1 VHSISRKPWVFLLL
15 SGVATGLSWLCYF
28 RALQTGELS
37 KLAPLAKLS
46 VVMAMAFGALF
57 LHQRL
62 TAREEIEGF
71 LIAAGALILAWK
83 YAINDPGRRFV
94 AKRVRFRRLRSKQ
107 MHDDRHRGKPAPKQ
121 DNHQK
126 NPGDRPTLMR

>member
-1 VHSISRKPWVFLLL
+1 M
-15 SGVATGLSWLCYF
+15 
-28 RALQTGELS
+28 GELS
-37 KLAPLAKLS
+37 KLAPVAKLS
-46 VVMAMAFGALF
+46 VFMAMAFGALF

-62 TAREEIEGF
+62 TAREEIGGF

-83 YAINDPGRRFV
+83 YAINEAG
-94 AKRVRFRRLRSKQ
+94 RRLRSKQ

-126 NPGDRPTLMR
+126 NPGERPTLMRRFADDKATPEEKYRREC